1 MLKHF
6 QVKLK
11 LGIQMLKVFQSYVA
25 DTSILQ
31 DSDFN
36 GKKGRASKEKE
47 VCRWVPV
54 TSSEK
59 SEGVA
64 ATEGMASQEQGDKS
78 IGT

>member
-6 QVKLK
+6 QVNLE

-36 GKKGRASKEKE
+36 GEKGRASKEKE

-54 TSSEK
+54 TRSEK

-64 ATEGMASQEQGDKS
+64 ATEGDGKS
-78 IGT
+78 RTG